1 MGRVARVL
9 DGATEGFHMALECQR
24 EMRDY
29 HGP

>member
-9 DGATEGFHMALECQR
+9 DGASEGFEMALEYQR

-29 HGP
+29 YGP